1 MPRPRTDVTQL
12 GRIGTVAQGLGCG
25 GANGAAGKAFVVEG
39 TDLMTYS
46 HYNVT
51 AECSDTPNVNTTT
64 KLEEC
69 VESAAGVYEKVKLVS
84 APGQLTTIYDV
95 GDDTCSG
102 APVTTSL
109 SAYLCTASSDVPGF
123 VTRLSSCYGDKQMN
137 CWYSNSDCTGSQ
149 MCSPSSY
156 DLGSC
161 SAMGGGRYGR
171 TIILGSD
178 DEVAELCTTT
188 TTTPFAGISGNIS
201 VHTDGA
207 CSVLDATYSVDLG
220 PCTATGSTTSQQ
232 FTCSEGSIAY
242 HVYTTNDCSGEAT
255 TQVYEQGPCTPVE
268 NGTSSWIVTFP
279 ECTVST
285 TAGGAT
291 ASAAGHLNIGSVILG
306 FLACR
311 YFF

>member
-1 MPRPRTDVTQL
+1 M
-12 GRIGTVAQGLGCG
+12 
-25 GANGAAGKAFVVEG
+25 
-39 TDLMTYS
+39 
-46 HYNVT
+46 
-51 AECSDTPNVNTTT
+51 
-64 KLEEC
+64 
-69 VESAAGVYEKVKLVS
+69 
-84 APGQLTTIYDV
+84 
-95 GDDTCSG
+95 
-102 APVTTSL
+102 TSL
-109 SAYLCTASSDVPGF
+109 SAHLCIASSDVPGF
-123 VTRLSSCYGDKQMN
+123 VSRLSSCYGDKLMN
-137 CWYSNSDCTGSQ
+137 CWYGNSDCTGSQ
-149 MCSPSSY
+149 MCSTLGSD

-161 SAMGGGRYGR
+161 SAGSGGRYSR

-207 CSVLDATYSVDLG
+207 CSTLEATYSVDLG
-220 PCTATGSTTSQQ
+220 PCTLTGLTTSQK

-279 ECTVST
+279 ECTVPTTAGGAATVST
-285 TAGGAT
+285 TAGGA
-291 ASAAGHLNIGSVILG
+291 ADSAAVHLNIGSVILV